1 MMRAPSLDQ
10 LRESLTQAIDSLRAG
25 KLRSALTVLGVVIGV
40 ATVMTMA
47 TLVRGVQDQI
57 VRSLEVAGPTTFY
70 VMRVYS
76 MMRMNPGRM
85 PKELRDRPDLEE
97 NEALRIAQLPSVR
110 YAGIWATFNARLEYA
125 GTRTQALGAFG
136 ADDRFAEIQGGD
148 LVDGRWFTHTE
159 LRSGAPVAV
168 IHRDQAEYLFGRATA
183 LGKVIRVGGRPVTV
197 IGLYLDPGNI
207 FAPHGQSVGAVL
219 PYRFVKDAYTLDKS
233 RQQWI
238 PVKPAPGVSVAD
250 AQADV
255 TVALREMRHLRPA
268 DPNSFD
274 LVTQDQILSTFNS
287 LTSMF
292 FLVMIVLASVALLV
306 GGIGVMAIMT
316 VSVTART
323 REIGV
328 RKAVGASRRDILLQF
343 LIEAS
348 TLTGIGGAIGIVC
361 GLVAGRVVSQLM
373 NIQGSPPVTLTLI
386 AVTVSVGIG
395 LVFGVA
401 PARRAA
407 RLDPVDALRYE

>member
-1 MMRAPSLDQ
+1 MMRAPSGDQ
-10 LRESLTQAIDSLRAG
+10 LRESLSQAFDSLRAG

-47 TLVRGVQDQI
+47 TLVQGVQDEI

-97 NEALRIAQLPSVR
+97 TEALRIAQLPSVR
-110 YAGIWATFNARLEYA
+110 YAGIWATFSARLEYA
-125 GTRTQALGAFG
+125 GTRTQPLSAFG

-183 LGKVIRVGGRPVTV
+183 LGKLIRVGGRPVTV
-197 IGLYLDPGNI
+197 IGLYQDPGNI
-207 FAPHGQSVGAVL
+207 FAPHGQSVGSVL

-250 AQADV
+250 AQAEV

-268 DPNSFD
+268 DQNSFD
-274 LVTQDQILSTFNS
+274 LVTQDQILSTF
-287 LTSMF
+287 
-292 FLVMIVLASVALLV
+292 
-306 GGIGVMAIMT
+306 
-316 VSVTART
+316 
-323 REIGV
+323 
-328 RKAVGASRRDILLQF
+328 
-343 LIEAS
+343 
-348 TLTGIGGAIGIVC
+348 
-361 GLVAGRVVSQLM
+361 
-373 NIQGSPPVTLTLI
+373 
-386 AVTVSVGIG
+386 
-395 LVFGVA
+395 
-401 PARRAA
+401 
-407 RLDPVDALRYE
+407 